1 MAQTSFPENESQTMT
16 LAVEMGGR
24 TFLPSPQTR
33 SATPPGRVRRIQQ
46 RREEAELPKLL
57 QEAILSR
64 LPWSALPAE
73 EAERQH
79 LVETYIASLN
89 QLVRFREDIEKLVRA
104 ACQANLEFRQ
114 LAGETNVNSRDA
126 ALAAKLDE
134 MVAAATCDWLPTRNV
149 LDAKLVSQ
157 PVSTLH
163 VQLQTAVNEAV
174 TEFTTQFFELLA
186 KLVERQLFG
195 LVEWLPNHCCGYH
208 FFKRVILQENLGIS
222 QSVVAGTQYFE
233 SDSATRDP
241 QTAPR
246 IVGRQTI
253 KETHHGQHHHR
264 FARHEHSVMN
274 SVCTTIRNSQVVMPP
289 QVVRLIEQ
297 VPEWLYPFVQVI
309 DGDIFRERIIEQD
322 TGVETWTDVRVRDE
336 PIYGC
341 EPGVIIGPFVL
352 TGWGPREVGEEQSR
366 RHKIQDTALQ
376 QATERGASRRAPWF
390 VGAAVALTLGSLL
403 LRVQWLHG
411 GGSLVFVVLATA
423 AAIGA
428 VWQAAFDFATARRSP
443 TALLAAHFATASI
456 ACQMLLAEWLLAR
469 WFQTMSW
476 VTPVV
481 LGLGA
486 IIAHVAGRR
495 FQ

>member
-1 MAQTSFPENESQTMT
+1 M
-16 LAVEMGGR
+16 EMGGR
-24 TFLPSPQTR
+24 TFLPSPEAR
-33 SATPPGRVRRIQQ
+33 GAAPPGRVRRIQQ
-46 RREEAELPKLL
+46 RREEAELPRLL

-64 LPWSALPAE
+64 LPWSTLPAE
-73 EAERQH
+73 QAERQP
-79 LVETYIASLN
+79 LVESYIASLN
-89 QLVRFREDIEKLVRA
+89 QLARFREDVEKLVRA

-134 MVAAATCDWLPTRNV
+134 MVAEAACDWLPTRNV

-157 PVSTLH
+157 PVSALRD
-163 VQLQTAVNEAV
+163 QLQTAITEAAA
-174 TEFTTQFFELLA
+174 EFTTQFFELLA

-208 FFKRVILQENLGIS
+208 FFKRVILQQNLGIS
-222 QSVVAGTQYFE
+222 ASVVAGTEYFE
-233 SDSATRDP
+233 SDLARRDP
-241 QTAPR
+241 RTGPR

-253 KETHHGQHHHR
+253 QETHHGQHHHR

-274 SVCTTIRNSQVVMPP
+274 AVCTTIRNSQVVMPP
-289 QVVRLIEQ
+289 QVVRLVEQ

-366 RHKIQDTALQ
+366 RHKIQNAAAQQTTEGTA
-376 QATERGASRRAPWF
+376 RRRAPWF
-390 VGAAVALTLGSLL
+390 VVAAVALTLVGLL
-403 LRVQWLHG
+403 LLVQWLHG
-411 GGSLVFVVLATA
+411 SGSFFFVGLATA

-428 VWQAAFDFATARRSP
+428 VWQATFDFATARRNP
-443 TALLAAHFATASI
+443 TASLAAHCATASI
-456 ACQMLLAEWLLAR
+456 ACQLLLAGWLVAR
-469 WFQTMSW
+469 WFQPLSW

-481 LGLGA
+481 LALGA
-486 IIAHVAGRR
+486 ILAHAATRR